1 MFNKK
6 NIISAVILICS
17 IVVSSVSTFAVKGN
31 ADEETLQQVKAE
43 LQQQI
48 NDKSSKLEEKDKQI
62 EELNTKV
69 SEQQSTID
77 NLNTTVSNL
86 SNSINNTQQDLN
98 NTKSV
103 QKSDKAEVVKH
114 SDEGD
119 SKLQKQIDEVKTA
132 NDGFKRD
139 DVIQPDSGD
148 HDKKDPKDMVRD

>member
-48 NDKSSKLEEKDKQI
+48 DDKSSKLEEKDKQI

-103 QKSDKAEVVKH
+103 QKSDKSELVKY

-119 SKLQKQIDEVKTA
+119 SKLQKQIDEVKTSS
-132 NDGFKRD
+132 DGFERG
-139 DVIQPDSGD
+139 GD
-148 HDKKDPKDMVRD
+148 IIPPASNDHNKEEPKE